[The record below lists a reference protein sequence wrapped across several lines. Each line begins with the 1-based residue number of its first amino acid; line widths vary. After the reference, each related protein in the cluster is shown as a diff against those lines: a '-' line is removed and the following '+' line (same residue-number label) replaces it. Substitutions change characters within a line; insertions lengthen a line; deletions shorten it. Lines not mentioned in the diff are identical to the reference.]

1 MNDPFSLIGKN
12 ILVTGGTRGL
22 GRAISLQFA
31 RAGARVLANYVRDTA
46 TADSLAAEAAA
57 GSLALTVL
65 RADITT
71 PKGIDE
77 TLAAAESQ
85 FGKLHGLVHCAAT
98 VIHKPLEELSLRHF
112 DWTFNLNVRA
122 FFELVRRLLPLF
134 EPGAS
139 ILGLSSEGATRAVPQ
154 YSLVGASKGALEALQ
169 RHLAAELAPRGLRV
183 NTLAPGTLLTDVWK
197 VLPDSERR
205 LQRAT
210 ERTPIGRLVTL
221 EEVARTA
228 QFLCSEAATGIVGQT
243 IVVDGGASI
252 TPCA

>member
-1 MNDPFSLIGKN
+1 MNDSFSLVGKN

-31 RAGARVLANYVRDTA
+31 RSGARVLANFVRDTA
-46 TADSLAAEAAA
+46 TAESLTNEAHTE
-57 GSLALTVL
+57 SLEITVL

-71 PKGIDE
+71 PKGLDE
-77 TLAAAESQ
+77 TLAAVESQ

-98 VIHKPLEELSLRHF
+98 GIHKPLEELSLRHF

-122 FFELVRRLLPLF
+122 LFELVRRLLPLF
-134 EPGAS
+134 EAGSS
-139 ILGLSSEGATRAVPQ
+139 ILGISSEGATRAVPH
-154 YSLVGASKGALEALQ
+154 YSLVGSSKGALEALL
-169 RHLAAELAPRGLRV
+169 RHLAAELAPRGIRV
-183 NTLAPGTLLTDVWK
+183 NIVAPGTLLTDVWK

-205 LQRAT
+205 LQGAI
-210 ERTPIGRLVTL
+210 ERTPIARLVTL

-228 QFLCSEAATGIVGQT
+228 QFLCSQAATGIVGQT
-243 IVVDGGASI
+243 VVVDGGANI